1 MYPRREEAEALMFAN
16 IDPVAFTIGP
26 FAVRWYGLF
35 MAVSILI
42 GFFYFRRDALRLGH
56 DEDFIYNLTFLMV
69 IAGVI
74 GARLVYVAT
83 NWDYYGS
90 NLGAIYRIDQGGLSF
105 HGAIGGGA
113 LAGWLYATA
122 KGQKFIRF
130 FDLAIPGV
138 AVGIM
143 LVRIGNLIN
152 GEVMGRTTELL
163 PFDRHPAQIY
173 ASILGVVLLII
184 HNVLARQR
192 RPDGYLTWSF
202 SLYYSLF
209 RAVIEETVRENPLYV
224 WGYVNDAWGIGF
236 FTLTHLISVPIILLA
251 VWQRREVIRRGTL
264 RGGLRR

>member
-1 MYPRREEAEALMFAN
+1 MLAN
-16 IDPVAFTIGP
+16 IDPIAFTIGP

-35 MAVSILI
+35 MAVSIFIGLI
-42 GFFYFRRDALRLGH
+42 YLRRDALRLGH
-56 DEDFIYNLTFLMV
+56 DEDFIYNLTLLMV
-69 IAGVI
+69 IAGVV

-130 FDLAIPGV
+130 FDLAIPGI
-138 AVGIM
+138 ATGII

-173 ASILGVVLLII
+173 ASLLGVVLLII
-184 HNVLARQR
+184 HNVIARHR

-202 SLYYSLF
+202 LLYYSIF
-209 RAVIEETVRENPLYV
+209 RAVIEETVRDNPLYA
-224 WGYVNDAWGIGF
+224 WGYISEAWGIGL

-251 VWQRREVIRRGTL
+251 WWQRREVVRRGTL